1 MTTLVFRDGKIAD
14 ADGTLDADV
23 AVDTD
28 AGEILAV
35 GDVSD
40 AVADADGVHE
50 IDASGRYVAPGLID
64 AHVHLQMDGRA
75 NTEAAQS
82 EPVESFAFT
91 AASNLRTAVENGV
104 TTVRDLGSARG
115 LAIHARDAVA
125 DGRLIGPRVLA
136 CGQNI
141 VMTGGHA
148 NWFGREADGTDE
160 VRKAVREQL
169 KRGADVIKCMAT
181 GGVLTTGAQT
191 GSIELTRE
199 ELEEVV
205 RTAETK
211 GASTAAHAHGKRGI
225 VNSAEAG
232 ITSVEHGTYMD
243 REAAEVMAE
252 NDTYWVPTASA
263 LKGIVENPDAGI
275 PEQAM
280 AKAEDAGEAF
290 ASSFDH
296 ATAEGVTIAMGTDSG
311 TPFNYFEEIP
321 QELGYMVEYG
331 LDPETALEAATVN
344 AAELCGLDDVGLI
357 EAGYAADL
365 VLLEE
370 NPREDPA
377 AYENPEVVVADGERV
392 V

>member
-1 MTTLVFRDGKIAD
+1 MTTLVFRDGTITD

-23 AVDTD
+23 AVDTQT
-28 AGEILAV
+28 GTILAV
-35 GDVSD
+35 GDVSA
-40 AVADADGVHE
+40 AVADAEDVTE
-50 IDASGRYVAPGLID
+50 IDATGKYVAPGLID
-64 AHVHLQMDGRA
+64 THVHLQMDGRP
-75 NTEAAQS
+75 NTEAAQT
-82 EPVESFAFT
+82 EAIESFAFT
-91 AASNLRTAVENGV
+91 AASNLRTAVEQGV
-104 TTVRDLGSARG
+104 TTVRDLGSAQG

-125 DGRLIGPRVLA
+125 DGRVVGPRVLA
-136 CGQNI
+136 CGQTI

-181 GGVLTTGAQT
+181 GGVLTSGAQT
-191 GSIELTRE
+191 GSVELTRA
-199 ELEEVV
+199 ELDELVA
-205 RTAETK
+205 TAERK
-211 GASTAAHAHGKRGI
+211 GASTAAHAHGKQGI
-225 VNSAEAG
+225 VNAAKAG

-243 REAAEVMAE
+243 RAAAEVVAE

-263 LKGIVENPDAGI
+263 LKGIVDNPDGGI

-280 AKAEDAGEAF
+280 AKAEDAAEEF

-321 QELGYMVEYG
+321 RELEYMAEYG
-331 LDPETALEAATVN
+331 LDPATALEAATVN

-370 NPREDPA
+370 NPRDDPTAYEDPTA
-377 AYENPEVVVADGERV
+377 VVADGDRV

>member
-1 MTTLVFRDGKIAD
+1 MTILVFRGGKIAD

-23 AVDTD
+23 AADTQSGD
-28 AGEILAV
+28 ILAV
-35 GDVSD
+35 GDVSE
-40 AVADADGVHE
+40 AVADADDVRE
-50 IDASGRYVAPGLID
+50 IDATGKYVAPGLID

-91 AASNLRTAVENGV
+91 AASNLRTAVERGV

-125 DGRLIGPRVLA
+125 DGRLVGPRVLA
-136 CGQNI
+136 CGQTI
-141 VMTGGHA
+141 VMTGGHT

-169 KRGADVIKCMAT
+169 KHGADVIKCMAT
-181 GGVLTTGAQT
+181 GGVLTSGAQT
-191 GSIELTRE
+191 ASIELTRE
-199 ELEEVV
+199 ELDEIVA
-205 RTAETK
+205 TAETK
-211 GASTAAHAHGKRGI
+211 GASTAAHAHGKQGI
-225 VNSAEAG
+225 VNAAEAG

-243 REAAEVMAE
+243 REAAEIMAE

-263 LKGIVENPDAGI
+263 LKGIVENPDGGI

-280 AKAEDAGEAF
+280 AKAEDAAEKF

-296 ATAEGVTIAMGTDSG
+296 ATAENVTIAMGTDSG
-311 TPFNYFEEIP
+311 TPFNYFAEIP
-321 QELGYMVEYG
+321 EELGYMVEYG

-365 VLLEE
+365 VLLAE
-370 NPREDPA
+370 NPRDDPTT
-377 AYENPEVVVADGERV
+377 YENPEVVVADGERV